1 MRFREI
7 EKIVLNDGWEL
18 VDVRGSHHQYK
29 HPTKTGKVTIPNH
42 RGDIPQ
48 RVVNSILKQAGLRC
62 DLPPIKER
70 SVIMNYIYPAVFY
83 PEDDGKY
90 SVIFPDLND
99 LATYGDNLADAFAMA
114 QEACGQYLFTSLRDG
129 DVLPAPTPLDAVEK
143 DEDAALVNLICV
155 NLDEYARAYN
165 DKAVK
170 KTLSIPAW
178 LNTACENYG
187 INYSKVLQDA
197 LIAKIQARS

>member
-1 MRFREI
+1 MQT
-7 EKIVLNDGWEL
+7 NPDGSVNTYDADGNKVGT
-18 VDVRGSHHQYK
+18 VDAE
-29 HPTKTGKVTIPNH
+29 T
-42 RGDIPQ
+42 
-48 RVVNSILKQAGLRC
+48 
-62 DLPPIKER
+62 
-70 SVIMNYIYPAVFY
+70 
-83 PEDDGKY
+83 
-90 SVIFPDLND
+90 
-99 LATYGDNLADAFAMA
+99 
-114 QEACGQYLFTSLRDG
+114 
-129 DVLPAPTPLDAVEK
+129 VEK
-143 DEDAALVNLICV
+143 MTTFESDEDAALVNLICV

>member
-1 MRFREI
+1 
-7 EKIVLNDGWEL
+7 
-18 VDVRGSHHQYK
+18 
-29 HPTKTGKVTIPNH
+29 
-42 RGDIPQ
+42 
-48 RVVNSILKQAGLRC
+48 
-62 DLPPIKER
+62 
-70 SVIMNYIYPAVFY
+70 MNYIYPAVFY
-83 PEDDGKY
+83 PEEDGRY

-129 DVLPAPTPLDAVEK
+129 EKIPASTPISEVKTEEEAAVG
-143 DEDAALVNLICV
+143 NLICV
-155 NLDEYARAYN
+155 NLDEYAKAYN

-187 INYSKVLQDA
+187 INYSKVLKDA
-197 LIAKIQARS
+197 LIARLQMQP